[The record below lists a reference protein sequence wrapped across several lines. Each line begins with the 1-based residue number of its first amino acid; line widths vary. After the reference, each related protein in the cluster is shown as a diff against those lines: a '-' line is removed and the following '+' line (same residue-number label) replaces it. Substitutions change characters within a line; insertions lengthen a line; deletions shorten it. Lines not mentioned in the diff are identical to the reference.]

1 MSRIKHELADLDALH
16 AALQEVRKSLEY
28 HTESGFTAEE
38 ANGYAQQL
46 DDIEEKLVPVWREK
60 LGDAPY
66 AVQLDSSPK
75 LGGFLKIK
83 VNRDGAEPVEVFHEN
98 YAHFDAEMCDG
109 SCYQYVYQR
118 VLCYQEG
125 LATGRVPL

>member
-1 MSRIKHELADLDALH
+1 MSRIDQQFPDLEALH
-16 AALQEVRKSLEY
+16 SAFQEIQKQLRY

-46 DDIEEKLVPVWREK
+46 DDLEERLVPAWRKK
-60 LGDAPY
+60 LGDTPY
-66 AVQLDSSPK
+66 TVMLECSPK

-83 VNRDGAEPVEVFHEN
+83 INRKDAEPVVVFLES
-98 YAHFDAEMCDG
+98 YVHFNSEMCDG

-118 VLCYQEG
+118 VLCYEEG